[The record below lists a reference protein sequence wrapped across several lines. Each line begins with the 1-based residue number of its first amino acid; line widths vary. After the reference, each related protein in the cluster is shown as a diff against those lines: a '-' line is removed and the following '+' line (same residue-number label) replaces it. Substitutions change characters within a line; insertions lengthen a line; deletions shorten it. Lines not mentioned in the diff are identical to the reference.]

1 MPHHAKANAPLQFS
15 VLDGNLEVDLSPG
28 YFEMRIKDLL
38 VKRKQLT
45 IQAIVFESP
54 AGGSQPRSQGFS
66 VRTRRDTR
74 KPWSGPVTCLPKK
87 WQYLTATRQ
96 GVARYLMKY
105 TSLRNK

>member
-54 AGGSQPRSQGFS
+54 AGGSE
-66 VRTRRDTR
+66 
-74 KPWSGPVTCLPKK
+74 
-87 WQYLTATRQ
+87 Y
-96 GVARYLMKY
+96 
-105 TSLRNK
+105 